1 MEDKEEDG
9 NNGSCSVEKV
19 TIVMTV
25 GSIGLRTGILV
36 GASVI
41 CN

>member
-1 MEDKEEDG
+1 MEDNEEDG

-19 TIVMTV
+19 TVIMIV
-25 GSIGLRTGILV
+25 GSIDLCTGILV
-36 GASVI
+36 GASVT